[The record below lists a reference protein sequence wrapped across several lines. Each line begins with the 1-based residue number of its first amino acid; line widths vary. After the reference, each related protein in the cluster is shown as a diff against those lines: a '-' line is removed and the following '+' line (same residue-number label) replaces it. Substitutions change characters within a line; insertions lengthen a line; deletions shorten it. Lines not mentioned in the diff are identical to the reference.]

1 MRIGIYL
8 ASLNASYVGGLTT
21 YAVGLLNGLIANHRG
36 NSIVAFV
43 SNEGRRLMA
52 ERLTASPSFTT
63 SIVSEPR
70 PGPFERLTGLPGLEA
85 FHAPVRNRRMREVSR
100 RVAAE
105 CDIVLFPLCFMAT
118 YEPGVPSIVSFH
130 DLQHEVFPQF
140 FSWRALRARRV
151 LFGSTFLNATLVQA
165 SSQAMMREVLRFYGD
180 RVTSDR
186 VTVIPEGVEFEVFA
200 GPCTE
205 DARCTY
211 GLPEE
216 FLHYPAQL
224 WRHKNHLRLLEAL
237 DLIKRRD
244 GIRIPLVLNGAE
256 YEAAPEIRAFISQRA
271 LADQVFMLGKVPFA
285 DLLSLYRQASYVI
298 SASLHESNCLPMLEA
313 AASGTP
319 IIAADIPCNRE
330 SAQIFRLRLFDPL
343 DVGSIADTLTEAWK
357 HRGTNES
364 AAKVNREAARQLD
377 WSVIAGL
384 YLDEAQ
390 RLLHA
395 ARGIAAD
402 TP

>member
-1 MRIGIYL
+1 MRIGVYL

-21 YAVGLLNGLIANHRG
+21 YAIGLMNGLIANSRG

-43 SNEGRRLMA
+43 SDEGRHLLA
-52 ERLTASPSFTT
+52 ERLTPSPLFTT

-70 PGPFERLTGLPGLEA
+70 PGPFERLTGLPGLEVL
-85 FHAPVRNRRMREVSR
+85 HASVRNGRMREVSR

-118 YEPGVPSIVSFH
+118 YDPGVPSIVSFH

-140 FSWRALRARRV
+140 FSWSALRARRV
-151 LFGSTFLNATLVQA
+151 LFGSTFRHATIVQA
-165 SSQAMMREVLRFYGD
+165 SSQAMMQEALRFYGD
-180 RVTSDR
+180 RITPSR
-186 VTVIPEGVEFEVFA
+186 IAVIPEGVEFDVFA
-200 GPCTE
+200 GPRAE
-205 DARCTY
+205 DARRTY
-211 GLPEE
+211 ALPEQ

-237 DLIKRRD
+237 DLIKCRD
-244 GIRIPLVLNGAE
+244 NLRIPLVLNGAE
-256 YEAAPEIRAFISQRA
+256 YEAAPNVRDFIAQRA
-271 LADQVFMLGKVPFA
+271 LTDQVFMLGKVPFA
-285 DLLSLYRQASYVI
+285 DLLSLYRQASYVV

-319 IIAADIPCNRE
+319 IIAADIACNRE
-330 SAQIFRLRLFDPL
+330 SAKVFQLRLFDPL
-343 DVGSIADTLTEAWK
+343 DIRSIADTLIEAW
-357 HRGTNES
+357 TNRRANEAGI
-364 AAKVNREAARQLD
+364 AANREAARQFD

-390 RLLHA
+390 KILN
-395 ARGIAAD
+395 
-402 TP
+402 TPRTLSAGMS